1 MYSINMQNLEQN
13 SEIIYSKNEINLLQD
28 LQKKNE
34 KIQNQYP
41 NGLARIV
48 KIRVSK
54 GRRTIF
60 FKTRKIQNIV
70 RDIFQN
76 KI

>member
-1 MYSINMQNLEQN
+1 MKIIAFVYSINMQNLEQN

-48 KIRVSK
+48 KI
-54 GRRTIF
+54 
-60 FKTRKIQNIV
+60 
-70 RDIFQN
+70 
-76 KI
+76 